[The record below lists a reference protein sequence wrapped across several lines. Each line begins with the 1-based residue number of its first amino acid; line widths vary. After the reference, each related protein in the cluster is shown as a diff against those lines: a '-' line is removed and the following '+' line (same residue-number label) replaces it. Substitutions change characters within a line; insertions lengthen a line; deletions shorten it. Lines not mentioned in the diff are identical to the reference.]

1 MQLAS
6 TYLVSNKTVVVVD
19 GFVAGQ
25 EYRKVYQRNI
35 TVAKGI
41 DNLITFELK
50 NSDHKPLSILNTY
63 TPYVEVYTED
73 NTLLKKYMGTIKET
87 STPNYKDYV
96 DYFCISIYPLNKSDI
111 DDIINSNINSIRY
124 AIVDKYEK
132 IANRVASNTANSPVN
147 KSLKE
152 FNKLE

>member
-87 STPNYKDYV
+87 STPNYKGVFTINITDN
-96 DYFCISIYPLNKSDI
+96 DTLNIDGQYMSYTVYLEKASD
-111 DDIINSNINSIRY
+111 NSN
-124 AIVDKYEK
+124 VL
-132 IANRVASNTANSPVN
+132 T
-147 KSLKE
+147 
-152 FNKLE
+152 